1 MSIGVV
7 KSTLR
12 RATRSMWENFYF
24 NAVSTGVI
32 AAALLLMGVYLT
44 VQHNVSSIV
53 DSWNRDAHV
62 SAYLPPEMGDSDRI
76 AIMTQLESDSRVASV
91 TYVSEFEAQEW
102 LIGEVEGLE
111 GVLTDLGPDALPRSL
126 EIELNA
132 SASDPNDIAE
142 FAQALDQ
149 YEFDGVDY
157 GQEWIQRFNGFLGLL
172 KLLGA
177 VMGLLILLAALF
189 IVTNTV
195 YLVVYSRRDE
205 LETQKLVGATSS
217 YITIPFLIEGL
228 FQGLIGSILAF
239 LGLYTVHQLLVARLD
254 EALQIGITQELAF
267 LPSSWLIILTL
278 AGVVLGVGAAL
289 MAVTKFLAQAP

>member
-1 MSIGVV
+1 MSMF
-7 KSTLR
+7 KSTVR

-44 VQHNVSSIV
+44 VQHNVNGIV
-53 DSWNRDAHV
+53 DSWNRDAHI
-62 SAYLPPEMGDSDRI
+62 SAYFSPSVSRDRQV
-76 AIMTQLESDSRVASV
+76 AIQAEVEQDSRVAHVEHLSPM
-91 TYVSEFEAQEW
+91 EAQAW
-102 LIGEVEGLE
+102 LIKEVEGLE
-111 GVLTDLGPDALPRSL
+111 GVLTELGPEALPASL
-126 EIELNA
+126 EIELKES
-132 SASDPNDIAE
+132 SAEPNQIAGFADELQQFE
-142 FAQALDQ
+142 FED
-149 YEFDGVDY
+149 VDY
-157 GQEWIQRFNGFLGLL
+157 GQEWIQRFNGFLNLL

-205 LETQKLVGATSS
+205 LETQKLVGATST

-228 FQGLIGSILAF
+228 IQGTIGSIVALA
-239 LGLYTVHQLLVARLD
+239 GLYTVHQLLVARLD
-254 EALQIGITQELAF
+254 EALQLGITQELAF
-267 LPSSWLIILTL
+267 LPPSWLLILAL

-289 MAVTKFLAQAP
+289 VAVTRFLAQAP